1 MITVSDLEIQFGEE
15 NFVPGCEFEVYTGE
29 LLWSNRCQWCRE
41 IYVLENIEW
50 RFGANARNRDVRTGR
65 TVVGI
70 ETGPLCL

>member
-1 MITVSDLEIQFGEE
+1 MITVSDLEIQFGKRTLFRDV
-15 NFVPGCEFEVYTGE
+15 NLKFTPG
-29 LLWSNRCQWCRE
+29 CQWCRE

-50 RFGANARNRDVRTGR
+50 RFGANAGNRDVRTGR